1 MKAAYESGNWLTPAI
16 KLASD
21 LISKFPASMWE
32 MLFCAYKLHNLWY
45 FVIATDWNKHWKQ
58 SIYNVYISYFSFLAV
73 FILRQSFSSVQA
85 SPVVQLVRICLQWG
99 RTGFNP
105 WVGKIPWRR
114 ERLPTPV
121 FWPGEFHGL
130 CSPWGHKEWTQLRE
144 FHTHSLSSVQ
154 SLSHVQLFVIPW
166 TAALQPSLSITNS
179 RSLLKLMSTESV
191 MPSNHLILCCPF
203 LPPSVFPRTRVFSR
217 ESVLCIRWPSTGIS
231 VSASVLPMN
240 IQDWFPLG
248 WTGGISLQSEG
259 LSRVFS
265 STTVQKH
272 QFFSFQFSAFFIIQL
287 SHPYMTSGKNIA
299 LTRQTFVGKVMSLLF
314 NMLSRL
320 VIAFLSRS
328 KHILISW
335 LKSPSAVTLEPAK

>member
-1 MKAAYESGNWLTPAI
+1 MKAAYESANWLTPAI

-114 ERLPTPV
+114 EKLPTPV

-130 CSPWGHKEWTQLRE
+130 YSPWGCKEWTQLRE
-144 FHTHSLSSVQ
+144 FHTHLLTQFHSVAQ
-154 SLSHVQLFVIPW
+154 SCPTLCDPMDCSTPGLPVHHQLPEFTQTHVHWIGD
-166 TAALQPSLSITNS
+166 A
-179 RSLLKLMSTESV
+179 
-191 MPSNHLILCCPF
+191 
-203 LPPSVFPRTRVFSR
+203 
-217 ESVLCIRWPSTGIS
+217 
-231 VSASVLPMN
+231 
-240 IQDWFPLG
+240 
-248 WTGGISLQSEG
+248 
-259 LSRVFS
+259 
-265 STTVQKH
+265 
-272 QFFSFQFSAFFIIQL
+272 IQL
-287 SHPYMTSGKNIA
+287 SHP
-299 LTRQTFVGKVMSLLF
+299 LL
-314 NMLSRL
+314 
-320 VIAFLSRS
+320 
-328 KHILISW
+328 
-335 LKSPSAVTLEPAK
+335 SPSPAFSLSQEQGLF